1 MPLIVL
7 QEAIAPVYAS
17 LERFEFGEML
27 RVSREA
33 IGLKQFKASEF
44 LGIAPARLKNL
55 ETGYFRSMPS
65 EAELQAIARLYDI
78 QYGIVHEKAAAHVA
92 DHTKAKKVR
101 MIDE

>member
-7 QEAIAPVYAS
+7 QEAIEQVYGN
-17 LERFEFGEML
+17 LDRFDFGEML

-65 EAELQAIARLYDI
+65 EAEMQAISRLYDI
-78 QYGIVHEKAAAHVA
+78 QYGIVHEKAKSHV
-92 DHTKAKKVR
+92 DEHTKAKKVR
-101 MIDE
+101 MHDE